1 MDLREKI
8 ARAICGNW
16 VVGDDRPWRVWL
28 EEADAVLE
36 VLRQQKPVAWM
47 CSSEALLRMGYQK
60 FSTTCGGDWNIPV
73 YAGHQGPQAAVPDGW
88 QLVPI
93 EPTNNML
100 RAACVAW
107 TAGVNYMDAAAYR
120 YRAMLAA
127 APKPE
132 ERR

>member
-1 MDLREKI
+1 MDLREQI

-16 VVGDDRPWRVWL
+16 VQGDDRPWRVWL

-36 VLRQQKPVAWM
+36 VLRQQEPVGYANGDDLDNM
-47 CSSEALLRMGYQK
+47 LDDRSAALFTHRDGFRSVPLYLAPGA
-60 FSTTCGGDWNIPV
+60 V
-73 YAGHQGPQAAVPDGW
+73 AAVPDGW

-93 EPTNNML
+93 EPTPEMV
-100 RAACVAW
+100 RASDPVDGSEYVS
-107 TAGVNYMDAAAYR
+107 AGKI
-120 YRAMLAA
+120 YRAMLKA